1 MSERPINER
10 DRTLGKLE
18 GKIESLA
25 TKDFVRE
32 QNAEINRQIA
42 ELNRQVA
49 QQIAQQTKE
58 LQEAIESI
66 NEKVEGVKNRQAKFL
81 GGLTAI
87 GFALSLIIGALNIAI
102 AFRAM

>member
-1 MSERPINER
+1 MMGGWVMSEQPINER

-18 GKIESLA
+18 GKMESLA

-32 QNAEINRQIA
+32 QNAELSR
-42 ELNRQVA
+42 
-49 QQIAQQTKE
+49 QIAQQTKE

-102 AFRAM
+102 AARAM

>member
-1 MSERPINER
+1 MVGGWAMSEQPINER

-18 GKIESLA
+18 GKMESLA

-32 QNAEINRQIA
+32 QNAELSR
-42 ELNRQVA
+42 
-49 QQIAQQTKE
+49 QIAQQTKE

-102 AFRAM
+102 AARAM

>member
-1 MSERPINER
+1 MSEQPINER

-18 GKIESLA
+18 GKMESLA

-32 QNAEINRQIA
+32 QNAELNRQI
-42 ELNRQVA
+42 A

-58 LQEAIESI
+58 LQEAIEGV

-102 AFRAM
+102 AARAM

>member
-1 MSERPINER
+1 MMGGWGMDERPINER

-18 GKIESLA
+18 GKMESLA

-32 QNAEINRQIA
+32 QNAELNRQI
-42 ELNRQVA
+42 A

-87 GFALSLIIGALNIAI
+87 DFALSLIIGALNIAI

>member
-1 MSERPINER
+1 MSEQPINER

-18 GKIESLA
+18 GKMESLA

-32 QNAEINRQIA
+32 QNAELSR
-42 ELNRQVA
+42 
-49 QQIAQQTKE
+49 QIAQQTKE

-102 AFRAM
+102 AARAM